1 MKNTPY
7 PLINLEAQV
16 RELEEQLDFERHLRH
31 QLERHARQAT
41 AMTVLAAVACVGLAL
56 ALLHLSTV
64 CTALN

>member
-7 PLINLEAQV
+7 PLIGLEQQIQS
-16 RELEEQLDFERHLRH
+16 LEEQLDFERHLRH

-56 ALLHLSTV
+56 ALLRISAACPAV
-64 CTALN
+64 N